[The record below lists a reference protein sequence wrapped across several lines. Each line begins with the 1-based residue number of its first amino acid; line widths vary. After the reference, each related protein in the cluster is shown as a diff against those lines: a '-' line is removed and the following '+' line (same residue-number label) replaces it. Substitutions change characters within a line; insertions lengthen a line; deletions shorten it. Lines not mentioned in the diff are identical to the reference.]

1 MTTRGR
7 GRPRL
12 PVEDQRIMFAVRLHP
27 TDAARL
33 RRLTARF
40 DQSQPTVI
48 SAALKIMESQIEA
61 QDRLTE

>member
-1 MTTRGR
+1 
-7 GRPRL
+7 
-12 PVEDQRIMFAVRLHP
+12 MFAVRLHP

-40 DQSQPTVI
+40 GQSQPTVI